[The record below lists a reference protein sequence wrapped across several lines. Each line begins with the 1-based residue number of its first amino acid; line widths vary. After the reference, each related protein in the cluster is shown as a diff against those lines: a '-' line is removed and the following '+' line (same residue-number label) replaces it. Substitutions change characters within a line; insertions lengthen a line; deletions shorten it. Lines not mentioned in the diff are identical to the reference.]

1 MGGRSNRH
9 RGVDRGFMDS
19 WTESRWVRATK
30 MCYSR
35 GMPNAKGKIATTL
48 DTVDVAAERRA
59 KAAYPWRF
67 QPGESGNPGGLSK
80 FYWET
85 RRLARD
91 ASPAVMAR
99 LIELALHADDER
111 VASVCGV
118 AVLDRGGIRPT
129 DYNPSEDQLQQPSWD
144 PGKLTREER
153 AQFCVILEKLAKP
166 D

>member
-1 MGGRSNRH
+1 MG
-9 RGVDRGFMDS
+9 
-19 WTESRWVRATK
+19 TRAQ
-30 MCYSR
+30 MCYPR
-35 GMPNAKGKIATTL
+35 RMPNAKGKIATTL
-48 DTVDVAAERRA
+48 DTVDLAAERRA

-118 AVLDRGGIRPT
+118 AVLDRAGIRPT
-129 DYNPSEDQLQQPSWD
+129 DYNPSEDQVQPTWD
-144 PGKLTREER
+144 PGSLDLEER
-153 AQFCVILEKLAKP
+153 EQLKALLAKMVKI
-166 D
+166 

>member
-1 MGGRSNRH
+1 MG
-9 RGVDRGFMDS
+9 
-19 WTESRWVRATK
+19 TRAK

-35 GMPNAKGKIATTL
+35 YMSNAKGKIATTL
-48 DTVDVAAERRA
+48 DTVDLAAERRT

-111 VASVCGV
+111 VASVCGIG
-118 AVLDRGGIRPT
+118 VLDRAGIRPT
-129 DYNPSEDQLQQPSWD
+129 DYNPSQDQVQPTWD
-144 PGKLTREER
+144 PGSLDPEER
-153 AQFCVILEKLAKP
+153 EQLKALLAKMVKK
-166 D
+166 

>member
-1 MGGRSNRH
+1 MRFCDA
-9 RGVDRGFMDS
+9 GVF
-19 WTESRWVRATK
+19 ELRADGHARAK
-30 MCYSR
+30 MCYYR
-35 GMPNAKGKIATTL
+35 RMPNAKGKIATSL
-48 DTVDVAAERRA
+48 DTVDLAAERRT

-99 LIELALHADDER
+99 LIELALHAEDER

-118 AVLDRGGIRPT
+118 AVLDRAGIRPT
-129 DYNPSEDQLQQPSWD
+129 DYNPSQDQPQQPSWD
-144 PGKLTREER
+144 PGKLTREQRE
-153 AQFCVILEKLAKP
+153 QFRSILETLAKP

>member
-1 MGGRSNRH
+1 
-9 RGVDRGFMDS
+9 
-19 WTESRWVRATK
+19 

-35 GMPNAKGKIATTL
+35 RMSHAKGKIATTV
-48 DTVDVAAERRA
+48 DTIDLAAERRT

-118 AVLDRGGIRPT
+118 AVLDRAGIRPT
-129 DYNPSEDQLQQPSWD
+129 DYNPSEDQSQQPSWD
-144 PGKLTREER
+144 PGALTDEER
-153 AQFCVILEKLAKP
+153 ENLKVYLVKMVRKA
-166 D
+166 

>member
-1 MGGRSNRH
+1 MG
-9 RGVDRGFMDS
+9 
-19 WTESRWVRATK
+19 TRAK

-35 GMPNAKGKIATTL
+35 YMSNAKGKIATTL
-48 DTVDVAAERRA
+48 DTVDLAAERRT

-118 AVLDRGGIRPT
+118 AVLDRAGIRPT
-129 DYNPSEDQLQQPSWD
+129 DYNPSEDQSQQPSWD
-144 PGKLTREER
+144 PGALTDEER
-153 AQFCVILEKLAKP
+153 EDLKALLVEMIGKGKP
-166 D
+166 

>member
-1 MGGRSNRH
+1 ML
-9 RGVDRGFMDS
+9 
-19 WTESRWVRATK
+19 WQ
-30 MCYSR
+30 
-35 GMPNAKGKIATTL
+35 
-48 DTVDVAAERRA
+48 AAERRT

-67 QPGESGNPGGLSK
+67 QPGQSGNPGGLSK

-118 AVLDRGGIRPT
+118 AVLDRAGIRPM
-129 DYNPSEDQLQQPSWD
+129 DHDPAADNPQPTWD
-144 PGKLTREER
+144 PGSLDPEER
-153 AQFCVILEKLAKP
+153 EQLKALLAKMVKK
-166 D
+166 